1 MTINK
6 KFGKRVRQVRKDLG
20 LSQEEL
26 GFKSGLHRTY
36 ISDIERGSKNPTI
49 VTVDTLA
56 KALGIS
62 ISELFKGLWNCIPF
76 TLFSANI
83 KIIQLKLKISFI

>member
-62 ISELFKGLWNCIPF
+62 ISELFKGL
-76 TLFSANI
+76 
-83 KIIQLKLKISFI
+83 

>member
-56 KALGIS
+56 KALDMS
-62 ISELFKGLWNCIPF
+62 ISEVFEGV
-76 TLFSANI
+76 
-83 KIIQLKLKISFI
+83 

>member
-6 KFGKRVRQVRKDLG
+6 KLGKRVRKLREELG

-36 ISDIERGSKNPTI
+36 ISDIERGTKNPTI
-49 VTVDTLA
+49 VTIDTLA
-56 KALGIS
+56 KALEMS
-62 ISELFKGLWNCIPF
+62 ISELFEGVWASNF
-76 TLFSANI
+76 
-83 KIIQLKLKISFI
+83 